1 MSNLIL
7 ARKKQESVVLYREI
21 YEAGSLKDEILCK
34 IVVTSLGAKQVK
46 LAFEAKDNIKID
58 RKEVYGRN
66 KQMKRGIN
74 YGSGIS

>member
-7 ARKKQESVVLYREI
+7 TRKKQESVVLYRQV
-21 YEAGSLKDEILCK
+21 YEAGSLVDEILCE
-34 IVVTSLGAKQVK
+34 IIITGLGVRQVK
-46 LAFEAKDNIKID
+46 LAFEAKNTIKID
-58 RKEVYGRN
+58 RKEVYEKN